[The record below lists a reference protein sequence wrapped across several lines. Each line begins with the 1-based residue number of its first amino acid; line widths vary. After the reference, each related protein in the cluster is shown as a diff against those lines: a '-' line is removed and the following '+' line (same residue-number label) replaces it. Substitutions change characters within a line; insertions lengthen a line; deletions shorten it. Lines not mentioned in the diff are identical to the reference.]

1 MRKPMINAIKMPA
14 FATPPAKAIRLS
26 REGWNV
32 KAIARLQPISALP
45 MLAHGPNVN
54 RNIAHNKALPF
65 MANMAPGTP
74 IAAIITGLID
84 TPILMRLGASPAI
97 PQAMDQAMD
106 MAAVDIMAVV
116 AGIPPIHRI
125 PITPPSL
132 IAPAMRQAQGF
143 LTPSRIMVL
152 VVVIAQGCRKANWT

>member
-54 RNIAHNKALPF
+54 RNIALNKALPF

-84 TPILMRLGASPAI
+84 APTLTRLGASPAI
-97 PQAMDQAMD
+97 PQAMD

-125 PITPPSL
+125 PITRPSL
-132 IAPAMRQAQGF
+132 TAPAMIQAQGF
-143 LTPSRIMVL
+143 LTPSRTMVL
-152 VVVIAQGCRKANWT
+152 VVVIAQGCRKVNWT